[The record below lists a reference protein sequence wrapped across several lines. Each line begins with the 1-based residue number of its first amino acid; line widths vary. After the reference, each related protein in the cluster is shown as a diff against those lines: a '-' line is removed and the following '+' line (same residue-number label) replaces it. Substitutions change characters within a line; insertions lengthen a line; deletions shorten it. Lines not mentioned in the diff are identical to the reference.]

1 MEAIMLFYRMIYTD
15 KCLAENFFLPPG
27 TLFVI
32 DKASSAL
39 LHITGTFQFL
49 RYYI

>member
-15 KCLAENFFLPPG
+15 KCLVEFFFHPHG

-32 DKASSAL
+32 DKASTAL
-39 LHITGTFQFL
+39 FYIACTFQFL
-49 RYYI
+49 RHNI

>member
-15 KCLAENFFLPPG
+15 KCLVEFFFRYSA

-32 DKASSAL
+32 DKTSTAL
-39 LHITGTFQFL
+39 LYIACTFQFL
-49 RYYI
+49 

>member
-15 KCLAENFFLPPG
+15 KCLVENFFLSSG

-32 DKASSAL
+32 DKASTAL
-39 LHITGTFQFL
+39 LQIASTFQFL
-49 RYYI
+49 GHNI